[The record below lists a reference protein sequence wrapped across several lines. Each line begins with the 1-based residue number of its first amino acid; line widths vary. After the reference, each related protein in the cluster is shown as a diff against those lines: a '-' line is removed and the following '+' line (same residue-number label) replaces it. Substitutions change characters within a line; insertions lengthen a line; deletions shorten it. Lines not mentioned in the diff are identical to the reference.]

1 MPLQERIKSATRHYT
16 TVLAIVFIIFPTEL
30 RDVNNLSKQVKE
42 QYLQLG
48 DDELATAR
56 NA

>member
-1 MPLQERIKSATRHYT
+1 
-16 TVLAIVFIIFPTEL
+16 
-30 RDVNNLSKQVKE
+30 VNNLSKQVKE

-56 NA
+56 NAWRNS